1 MGMGTEQYGDWNWNC
16 AWSEDEMLMGFACP
30 EGPFGRDG
38 ASSSQSSKAGI
49 GKQIIV
55 FKRY

>member
-1 MGMGTEQYGDWNWNC
+1 
-16 AWSEDEMLMGFACP
+16 MLMGACVP
-30 EGPFGRDG
+30 RGAFGRDG

-49 GKQIIV
+49 GKQIVV